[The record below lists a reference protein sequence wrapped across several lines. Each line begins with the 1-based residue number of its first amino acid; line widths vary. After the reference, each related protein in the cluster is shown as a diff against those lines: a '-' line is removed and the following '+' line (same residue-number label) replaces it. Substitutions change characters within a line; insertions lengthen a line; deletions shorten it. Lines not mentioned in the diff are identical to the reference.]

1 MRNKCDIRQVN
12 QTKVFDFDNTLYRGE
27 SAVDFALFMIRSN
40 RKIIFWL
47 PKIFWNLLQYKL
59 CLVKKDNMEAQIDRF
74 LQSCLPEP
82 ENLRRLVRQF
92 WKLHIRKLDSGM
104 ISRINPEDVIIT
116 AGPAFLLLPIQKQL
130 GTANLLCS
138 EVDLSR
144 KRVLYLNFSDHKVQ
158 RYRER
163 FGQTPVKAFYTDSYN
178 DRAMM
183 QIAEKVYLVQKGNV
197 RRIR

>member
-12 QTKVFDFDNTLYRGE
+12 QTKIFDFDNTLYRGE

-47 PKIFWNLLQYKL
+47 PKIFWNRLKYKL

-116 AGPAFLLLPIQKQL
+116 AGPAFLLFPIRKQL